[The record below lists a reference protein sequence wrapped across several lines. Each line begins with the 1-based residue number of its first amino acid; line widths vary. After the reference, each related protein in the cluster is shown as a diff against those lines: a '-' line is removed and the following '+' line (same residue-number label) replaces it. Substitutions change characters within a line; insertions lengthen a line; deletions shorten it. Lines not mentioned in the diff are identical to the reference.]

1 MEEQGTDQIF
11 RTGPADLH
19 QGQVIMTFSNSY
31 GKNRH
36 QLELKVTTLLGAFP
50 HNTTALQQHRR
61 ISEQVMCKLGPPSG
75 EYEVVCQDHRDP

>member
-50 HNTTALQQHRR
+50 HNTTALQQHRS
-61 ISEQVMCKLGPPSG
+61 IIQPECLTLFTEEGYQYC
-75 EYEVVCQDHRDP
+75 